1 MGDVLLVALQHSTF
15 HCHLT
20 MSRQERCYKA
30 LNPKNVFRAQ
40 QQTANNNSKTLQ
52 TAIAYSCLHSTHKMM
67 CENPQSHLKGMQ
79 QLASTD
85 IP

>member
-1 MGDVLLVALQHSTF
+1 MSDVLLVALQHSTF
-15 HCHLT
+15 KRHFTTL
-20 MSRQERCYKA
+20 RQDRCYKA
-30 LNPKNVFRAQ
+30 LKSKNVFRAQ